1 MKKVLILA
9 YDYPPYLGVGGFRP
23 YGWYKYLPENDVYPI
38 VVTRQWGT
46 KYGNFLDY
54 VAPGDSDQT
63 LVEST
68 EHGVVLR
75 TPYRP
80 NLSNRL
86 LLKYGKN
93 KYSFIRK
100 LVTAYYEFFQFL
112 FFIGPKVQLYFAAK
126 EYLKKN
132 KVDVI
137 IATGDP
143 FILFKYAAAL
153 SKKFNTP
160 WIADYRDPWTFDPKR
175 IRNGIIW
182 RWNLFFEKKYIQ
194 TASSVIVVSSL
205 LKNQISSIVNKAVYH
220 VLPNGFNP
228 DTVGNATELE
238 QENECLSIV
247 HAGTV
252 YQWHPLESFL
262 RGCNEF
268 VTNHPGVKLR
278 IDFFGLNIPETLNN
292 LLNTEFVHLKPHV
305 QVYLKIPQAELM
317 RKMARSNVFL
327 VFNSYG
333 FMGTKIY
340 DYLALKRLILLCFS
354 NDAQANELKLKYYNT
369 QMPES
374 ADIKTQEDILHE
386 TNAGIVVKD
395 YMELARVLAHL
406 YQELT
411 NTGRVHCASENTEQ
425 FSRRTQVKL
434 LAEIIKNTP
443 AKNAQPMQ
451 AT

>member
-23 YGWYKYLPENDVYPI
+23 YGWYKYLPENEVYPI

-46 KYGNFLDY
+46 KYGNYLDY
-54 VAPGDSDQT
+54 VAPGDNDQT
-63 LVEST
+63 VVEST
-68 EHGVVLR
+68 EYGTVLR

-93 KYSFIRK
+93 KYRFIRK
-100 LVTAYYEFFQFL
+100 LITAYFEFFQFL
-112 FFIGPKVQLYFAAK
+112 FFIGPKVQLYFAAR
-126 EYLKKN
+126 EYLKQN

-153 SKKFNTP
+153 GKKFNTP

-175 IRNGIIW
+175 IKNGLIW
-182 RWNLFFEKKYIQ
+182 RWNLFFEKKYVT
-194 TASSVIVVSSL
+194 TASSIIVVSSL
-205 LKNQISSIVNKAVYH
+205 LKNQISSIVNQHVYH
-220 VLPNGFNP
+220 ILPNGFNP
-228 DTVGNATELE
+228 DTVGDAAELE
-238 QENECLSIV
+238 QDKACLTIV
-247 HAGTV
+247 HAGTI

-268 VTNHPGVKLR
+268 VSQHPGVRLR
-278 IDFFGLNIPETLNN
+278 IDFYGLNVPETLNHF
-292 LLNTEFVHLKPHV
+292 LDTEFTNLKPLV
-305 QVYLKIPQAELM
+305 NVYRKIPQAELM

-354 NDAQANELKLKYYNT
+354 DDEQANELKHKYYNT

-374 ADIKTQEDILHE
+374 ADVKTQEDIVME
-386 TNAGIVVKD
+386 TNSGRVVKD
-395 YMELARVLAHL
+395 YKELAKILADL
-406 YQELT
+406 YIEL
-411 NTGRVHCASENTEQ
+411 NEKGSVHCASENTEQ
-425 FSRRTQVKL
+425 FSRKTQVKL
-434 LAEIIKNTP
+434 LADIIKQT
-443 AKNAQPMQ
+443 
-451 AT
+451 T